1 MLRLLC
7 EELYP
12 KRREVP
18 SLLAYAFFFMWVS
31 TLRMMQA
38 WYTRRFAWCK
48 RDKQEENF
56 VSAYDQYGARQTN
69 ELQLSWRKRYVFKEV
84 ALLI

>member
-1 MLRLLC
+1 
-7 EELYP
+7 
-12 KRREVP
+12 
-18 SLLAYAFFFMWVS
+18 
-31 TLRMMQA
+31 MMQA

-48 RDKQEENF
+48 RDKQEQNF
-56 VSAYDQYGARQTN
+56 VGAYDQYGARQTN